1 MYNYNRRGQ
10 LSSPTVFG
18 ISEKWERVLCYVFGW
33 VSGLVMLLIEHKNAT
48 VRRHAIQSIV
58 VFGFI
63 SIVLLALGIFSNI
76 WVIGPLF
83 ALLGGLVKIVTFFI
97 WLFLMLAAFVSP
109 VTFIGGSGRSRYV

>member
-33 VSGLVMLLIEHKNAT
+33 VSGIVMLLVERKNAT

-58 VFGFI
+58 VFGAI
-63 SIVLLALGIFSNI
+63 SIILFALGIFSNI

-83 ALLGGLVKIVTFFI
+83 GLLSVLVKFVTFFI
-97 WLFLMLAAFVSP
+97 WVFLMIAAYVSP
-109 VTFIGGSGRSRYV
+109 VTFIGGNGRSSYV